1 MPIYSRLYVRVL
13 LGAGL
18 FATSASGQDK
28 AEVSTKETAATF
40 SAHVNIVTVPVVV
53 RDRNS
58 KPVDTFKKEDFLVFD
73 NGKPQAIGRFSV
85 EKKGASSADK
95 PVPTATLPADG
106 TGSGEPA
113 ENGPAIPDRFVAFIF
128 DDLHLEFADL
138 AQARKAALPYLSP
151 DKTGPNTRIALFTT
165 SGQNTV
171 DFTNDL
177 DKLRED
183 LNRII
188 PRRREIGSRSSN
200 CPPYISP
207 YVADQ
212 ILNKNNTSAL
222 QAIITEEY
230 ACLGGPPP
238 TVSPQ
243 QIQGEA
249 QQVLSSSEVETHTTL
264 GVLRNIVKR
273 MSGMPGQRTAV
284 LVSPGYLITTGFQFE
299 LTEIINLAVRQNVV
313 VNTLDA
319 RGLYTD
325 STLDASRA
333 SYPGSVAITMQALD
347 RDDQL
352 ITGDVLGEIAE
363 GTGGTWFHNNNDLGE
378 GFRRTT
384 AAPEVYYVI
393 AYSPG
398 DLKNDGRFHKIK
410 VALKE
415 AKGYS
420 IQARHGYYAPTKK
433 TDEADQVKE
442 DLENAVFSRD
452 EMHTIPVSLHTQFFK
467 TTDTAATLAVITHI
481 DLAHLRFRKNDGRN
495 SDDVVVISALFDS
508 NGNYVKANQKTLQLR
523 LKDEHLDARL
533 KSGVT
538 LKSDFDVKPGAYL
551 VRLVVRDTEG
561 QEIASTNG
569 SVEIP

>member
-1 MPIYSRLYVRVL
+1 MGAALC
-13 LGAGL
+13 AGL
-18 FATSASGQDK
+18 APAQEN

-58 KPVDTFKKEDFLVFD
+58 NPVGTLKKEDFLVFD
-73 NGKPQAIGRFSV
+73 NGKPQVIGRFTV
-85 EKKGASSADK
+85 EKNGVSAAG
-95 PVPTATLPADG
+95 VPPAVAAAAPPDSATP
-106 TGSGEPA
+106 GEAA
-113 ENGPAIPDRFVAFIF
+113 EKAPAIPDRFVAFIF

-138 AQARKAALPYLSP
+138 AQARKAVLPYLDP
-151 DKTGPNTRIALFTT
+151 QKAGTNTRIALFTT
-165 SGQNTV
+165 SGQNVV
-171 DFTNDL
+171 DFTDDL
-177 DKLRED
+177 AKLRDD

-188 PRRREIGSRSSN
+188 PRRREFGSRSAN

-212 ILNKNNTSAL
+212 ILNKNNQSAV
-222 QAIITEEY
+222 QAIIVEEY
-230 ACLGGPPP
+230 ACVGGPPP
-238 TVSPQ
+238 TIQPQ
-243 QIQGEA
+243 QIEAEA

-264 GVLRNIVKR
+264 GVLRNIVRR
-273 MSGMPGQRTAV
+273 MSGMPGQRVAV
-284 LVSPGYLITTGFQFE
+284 LVSPGYLITTGFESE

-325 STLDASRA
+325 ATLDASRA
-333 SYPGSVAITMQALD
+333 TYPGSVAITMQGFD

-352 ITGDVLGEIAE
+352 ITGEVLGEIAD

-384 AAPEVYYVI
+384 AAPEVYYVL

-415 AKGYS
+415 GKGFT

-433 TDEADQVKE
+433 TDEADQAKE
-442 DLENAVFSRD
+442 DIENAVFSRD
-452 EMHTIPVSLHTQFFK
+452 EIHTIPVTVHTQFFK
-467 TTDTAATLAVITHI
+467 TNDTAAKLAVITHI
-481 DLAHLRFRKNDGRN
+481 DLAHLRLRKSSGRN
-495 SDDVVVISALFDS
+495 SDDLVVVSALFDS
-508 NGNYVKANQKTLQLR
+508 NGNYVTANQKTLELR
-523 LKDEHLDARL
+523 LKDEHLEARL

>member
-1 MPIYSRLYVRVL
+1 MVWC
-13 LGAGL
+13 AGI
-18 FATSASGQDK
+18 AWGQDT

-58 KPVDTFKKEDFLVFD
+58 NPVSTLKKEDFLVFD
-73 NGKPQAIGRFSV
+73 NGKPQAIGRFTV
-85 EKKGASSADK
+85 EKNGVSARAPNPPAVTPPPDGAIPGDA
-95 PVPTATLPADG
+95 
-106 TGSGEPA
+106 A
-113 ENGPAIPDRFVAFIF
+113 EKAPAIPDRFLAFIF

-138 AQARKAALPYLSP
+138 AQARKAVLPYLDP
-151 DKTGPNTRIALFTT
+151 KNAGANTRIALFTT
-165 SGQNTV
+165 SGQNIV

-177 DKLRED
+177 DKLRDD

-188 PRRREIGSRSSN
+188 PRHREFGSRGAN
-200 CPPYISP
+200 CPPYISA

-212 ILNKNNTSAL
+212 ILNRNNQSAI

-238 TVSPQ
+238 AIQPQ
-243 QIQGEA
+243 QIEAEA
-249 QQVLSSSEVETHTTL
+249 QQVLSSAEMETHTTL
-264 GVLRNIVKR
+264 GVLRNIVRR
-273 MSGMPGQRTAV
+273 MSGMPGQRIAV
-284 LVSPGYLITTGFQFE
+284 LVSPGYLITTGFETE
-299 LTEIINLAVRQNVV
+299 LTEVINLAVRQNVV

-325 STLDASRA
+325 ATLDASRA
-333 SYPGSVAITMQALD
+333 TYLSSVANTMQAFD

-352 ITGDVLGEIAE
+352 ITGEVLGEIAD

-384 AAPEVYYVI
+384 EAPEVYYVI

-410 VALKE
+410 VALKDG
-415 AKGYS
+415 KGFT
-420 IQARHGYYAPTKK
+420 IQARRGYYAPTKK
-433 TDEADQVKE
+433 TDEADQAKE
-442 DLENAVFSRD
+442 DIESALFSRD
-452 EMHTIPVSLHTQFFK
+452 EIHTIPVSVHTQFFK
-467 TTDTAATLAVITHI
+467 TTDTAAKLAVITHI
-481 DLAHLRFRKNDGRN
+481 DLAHLRLRKSEGRN
-495 SDDVVVISALFDS
+495 SDDLVVVSALFDS
-508 NGNYVKANQKTLQLR
+508 NGNFVTANQETLQLR
-523 LKDEHLDARL
+523 LKDEHLEARL